1 MYFVPMWESMVDP
14 GGNTDVMLY
23 VVLSLIG
30 LCLEFAALN
39 KTYEWTMS
47 WLRKRA
53 GGNDAHL
60 PSRTQGVVGAVWGGV
75 FVLFGLAVI
84 VPATAPFGVIW
95 TLLAGIFT
103 ALDVYQTF
111 IKRYVRA
118 RPRDRGLA
126 PEVQRQLALLENLKS
141 AGLITDREYQQERQ
155 EILRGL

>member
-75 FVLFGLAVI
+75 FVLFGLFVI
-84 VPATAPFGVIW
+84 VPFTAPFGVIW

-103 ALDVYQTF
+103 ALDVYQAF

-118 RPRDRGLA
+118 RPRDRGLS
-126 PEVQRQLALLENLKS
+126 PEVQRQLALLESLRA
-141 AGLITDREYQQERQ
+141 AGMMDEKEYWEKRRK
-155 EILRGL
+155 ILEEL

>member
-39 KTYEWTMS
+39 KVYEWTMS

-126 PEVQRQLALLENLKS
+126 PEVQRQLALLESLRS
-141 AGLITDREYQQERQ
+141 AGLITDREYQQKRQ
-155 EILRGL
+155 ELLRGL

>member
-1 MYFVPMWESMVDP
+1 MRSMISMDAAMNP
-14 GGNTDVMLY
+14 NGDIEVMLY

-30 LCLEFAALN
+30 LCLEFTALN
-39 KTYEWTMS
+39 KTYNWTMG

-75 FVLFGLAVI
+75 FVLFGLFVI
-84 VPATAPFGVIW
+84 VPFTAPFGVIW

-103 ALDVYQTF
+103 VLDIYQVF

-118 RPRDRGLA
+118 RPRGGGLA
-126 PEVQRQLALLENLKS
+126 PEVQRQLALLESLRA
-141 AGLITDREYQQERQ
+141 AGMMNKEEYWEKRRK
-155 EILRGL
+155 ILEEP

>member
-1 MYFVPMWESMVDP
+1 MSPMISMEAALNPNGD
-14 GGNTDVMLY
+14 TEVMLY

-30 LCLEFAALN
+30 LCLEFTALN
-39 KTYEWTMS
+39 KTYNWTMG

-75 FVLFGLAVI
+75 FVLFGLFVI
-84 VPATAPFGVIW
+84 VPFTAPFGVIW

-103 ALDVYQTF
+103 VLDIYQVF

-118 RPRDRGLA
+118 RPRGGGLA
-126 PEVQRQLALLENLKS
+126 PEVQRQLALLESLKT
-141 AGLITDREYQQERQ
+141 AGMMDEEEYWEKRRK
-155 EILRGL
+155 ILEEL

>member
-1 MYFVPMWESMVDP
+1 MWESMVDP

-126 PEVQRQLALLENLKS
+126 PEVQRQLALLESLRS
-141 AGLITDREYQQERQ
+141 AGLITDREYQQKRQ

>member
-1 MYFVPMWESMVDP
+1 MSPMISMEAALNPNGD
-14 GGNTDVMLY
+14 TEVMLY

-30 LCLEFAALN
+30 LCLEFTALN
-39 KTYEWTMS
+39 KTYNWTMG

-75 FVLFGLAVI
+75 FVLFGLFVI
-84 VPATAPFGVIW
+84 VPFTAPFGIIW

-103 ALDVYQTF
+103 VLDIYQVF

-118 RPRDRGLA
+118 RPGGPAPAGPAGEPEGRRDDERRGVLGKTT
-126 PEVQRQLALLENLKS
+126 E
-141 AGLITDREYQQERQ
+141 DF
-155 EILRGL
+155 RGAVIV